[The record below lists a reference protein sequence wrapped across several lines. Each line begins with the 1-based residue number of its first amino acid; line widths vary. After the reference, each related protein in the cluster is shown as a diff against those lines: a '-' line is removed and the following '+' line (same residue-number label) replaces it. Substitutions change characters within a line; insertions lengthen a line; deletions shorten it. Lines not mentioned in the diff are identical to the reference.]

1 MSEKVIVNNKQCEL
15 IAKRIYP
22 LRFRKDHFER
32 PFLTFP
38 SDKET
43 KLRAFLF
50 AAAICHQTHTLINKK
65 KNLKGWSCLEDVFT
79 GLGKANSLLLKPEFL
94 EKLSSIELSE
104 KLKPLFADDGNPV
117 NCTLDRLEERSNF
130 LIQISKI
137 LLEKYGG
144 KVENLL
150 NKSEGFLLKN
160 QNCLYVLLKDFE
172 AYSDPLR
179 KKSTVF
185 IQLAFYAN
193 ILEIKDLESIEPVM
207 DYHMQRLLLRTGCI
221 EVVDEE
227 LKKSLQNKE
236 HLSSDE
242 EVRKASVK
250 AIRFMGKLANKDFFE
265 IDEVLW
271 SLGRS
276 CCKEKTLCIDKTCN
290 KNPCTFFSFIDIPE
304 HNHCVFEG
312 VCIGNNNESY
322 RKYWQPIIDT
332 HYY

>member
-1 MSEKVIVNNKQCEL
+1 MSDKVIVKNQQCEL
-15 IAKRIYP
+15 IAKCISP
-22 LRFRKDHFER
+22 LRFRKDHFKR

-38 SDKET
+38 SDRET

-50 AAAICHQTHTLINKK
+50 ATAICHQTHTLINKK

-79 GLGKANSLLLKPEFL
+79 LLGKENSQFLNPKFLAN
-94 EKLSSIELSE
+94 LSSIELSE
-104 KLKPLFADDGNPV
+104 KLKILFSDDGNSI

-130 LIQISKI
+130 LIQISKVLI
-137 LLEKYGG
+137 EKYDG

-150 NKSEGFLLKN
+150 NKSNSFLLGD
-160 QNCLYVLLKDFE
+160 QNGLYNLLKDFE

-185 IQLAFYAN
+185 IQLAVNAN
-193 ILEIKDLESIEPVM
+193 LLQLKDLESVEPVM

-236 HLSSDE
+236 QIASDE
-242 EVRKASVK
+242 DVRRASVE
-250 AIRFMGKLANKDFFE
+250 AVRFMGKIANKDFFE
-265 IDEVLW
+265 MDEILW

-276 CCKEKTLCIDKTCN
+276 CCKEKTLCTDKSCN
-290 KNPCTFFSFIDIPE
+290 KNPCTFFSIVDILD
-304 HNHCVFEG
+304 HSNCVFEG
-312 VCIGNNNESY
+312 VCMGSNDEIY
-322 RKYWQPIIDT
+322 RKYWQPVVDT

>member
-1 MSEKVIVNNKQCEL
+1 MSDKVIVNNQQCEL
-15 IAKRIYP
+15 IAKRILP

-38 SDKET
+38 SNKET

-79 GLGKANSLLLKPEFL
+79 LLGKENSQLLNPEFVAN
-94 EKLSSIELSE
+94 LSSAELSE
-104 KLKPLFADDGNPV
+104 KLKPLFADDGDPE

-130 LIQISKI
+130 LIQISKV
-137 LLEKYGG
+137 LLEKYAG

-150 NKSEGFLLKN
+150 DLSDGFLLKN
-160 QNCLYVLLKDFE
+160 QNGLYDLLKDFE

-185 IQLAFYAN
+185 IQLAVNAN
-193 ILEIKDLESIEPVM
+193 LLQLKDLESIEPVM

-236 HLSSDE
+236 QIPSDE
-242 EVRKASVK
+242 DVRKASVE
-250 AIRFMGKLANKDFFE
+250 AIRFMGKIANKDFFE
-265 IDEVLW
+265 MDEILW

-276 CCKEKTLCIDKTCN
+276 CCKEKTLCTDKTCN
-290 KNPCTFFSFIDIPE
+290 KNPCTFFSFVDIPD
-304 HNHCVFEG
+304 HNNCVFEG
-312 VCIGNNNESY
+312 VCLGNNDESY
-322 RKYWQPIIDT
+322 RQYWQPIVDT